1 MNEIWKDIENH
12 KGYMVSSKGKVKSL
26 SYNKTGKEKILTPCV
41 DSKGYLFVTLHSK
54 QLRVHRLVAS
64 AFLGNGDGLLVNHKD
79 ENKQNNNID
88 NLEWCDA
95 SYNLAY
101 NGNRRR
107 IADKHQKMIMAHKDG
122 MYIKFDSITKAAIH
136 FGVSI
141 QAISS
146 CLNGRSKTSC
156 GYEWKYI

>member
-1 MNEIWKDIENH
+1 MIEIWKDIENH
-12 KGYMVSSKGKVKSL
+12 KGYMVSSKGNVKSL
-26 SYNKTGKEKILTPCV
+26 SYRKTGKEKILTP
-41 DSKGYLFVTLHSK
+41 SINRQGYLFVTLHGK
-54 QLRVHRLVAS
+54 QLQVHRLVAN
-64 AFLGNGDGLLVNHKD
+64 AFIGNGGGLLVNHKD
-79 ENKQNNNID
+79 ENKQNNNIG

-101 NGNRRR
+101 NGNRRK
-107 IADKHQKMIMAHKDG
+107 IADKHQKMIQAHKDG
-122 MYIKFDSITKAAIH
+122 RCIKFDSITKAANH

-146 CLNGRSKTSC
+146 CLNGRTKTSC